1 MNAGDESPSGQDES
15 DEGAT
20 DAADLQRQAA
30 GGDELARW
38 AVNMTDAMDEAGY
51 RTPEEAV
58 LAEWDDYPGAAAR
71 VISVTYS
78 GENEAVVVTDTVP
91 SHPMW
96 NYCMHTAQGWV
107 FTHDHN

>member
-1 MNAGDESPSGQDES
+1 MA
-15 DEGAT
+15 
-20 DAADLQRQAA
+20 
-30 GGDELARW
+30 
-38 AVNMTDAMDEAGY
+38 DAMEDEAGY
-51 RTPEEAV
+51 PTPEEAA

-71 VISVTYS
+71 IISVTYS

-96 NYCMHTAQGWV
+96 NYCVRTAEGWV